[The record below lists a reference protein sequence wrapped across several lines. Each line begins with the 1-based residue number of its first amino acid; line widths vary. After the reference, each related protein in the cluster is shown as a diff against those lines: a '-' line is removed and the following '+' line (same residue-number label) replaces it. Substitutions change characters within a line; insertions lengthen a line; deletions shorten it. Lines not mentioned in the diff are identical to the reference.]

1 MPIGTFL
8 SGGIDS
14 SIVTAVAQDV
24 NNSPV
29 NTFSIGF
36 DDKKHN
42 ESIHAKKVANYL
54 GTNHNEF
61 ILKEQDA
68 IDEIENIIN
77 HFDEPFA
84 DSSALPTML
93 VSKMAR
99 RHVTVCLSGD
109 GGDELFM
116 GYGAYKWAKRINNPI
131 LRTLRLPI
139 SSTSDKSSNNRN

>member
-1 MPIGTFL
+1 MALMIKN
-8 SGGIDS
+8 IMK
-14 SIVTAVAQDV
+14 V
-24 NNSPV
+24 
-29 NTFSIGF
+29 
-36 DDKKHN
+36 
-42 ESIHAKKVANYL
+42 IHAKKVANYL
-54 GTNHNEF
+54 NTNHNEF

-68 IDEIENIIN
+68 INEIENIMD

-99 RHVTVCLSGD
+99 KHVTVCLSGD

-131 LRTLRLPI
+131 FGTLRKPI
-139 SSTSDKSSNNRN
+139 SKLLLNLQNNK

>member
-1 MPIGTFL
+1 M
-8 SGGIDS
+8 D
-14 SIVTAVAQDV
+14 
-24 NNSPV
+24 
-29 NTFSIGF
+29 
-36 DDKKHN
+36 
-42 ESIHAKKVANYL
+42 
-54 GTNHNEF
+54 
-61 ILKEQDA
+61 
-68 IDEIENIIN
+68 

-131 LRTLRLPI
+131 LGTLRLPI
-139 SSTSDKSSNNRN
+139 SKVAV

>member
-1 MPIGTFL
+1 MSLLVRFL

-14 SIVTAVAQDV
+14 SIVTAVAQEV
-24 NNSPV
+24 NNSAI

-42 ESIHAKKVANYL
+42 ESVHAKKVANYL
-54 GTNHNEF
+54 STNHNEF

-68 IDEIENIIN
+68 IHELENIMD

-93 VSKMAR
+93 VSKMAKNTSQF
-99 RHVTVCLSGD
+99 VYLEMVETNYLWD
-109 GGDELFM
+109 M
-116 GYGAYKWAKRINNPI
+116 GPING
-131 LRTLRLPI
+131 LKDLKSHLWGHLRLPI
-139 SSTSDKSSNNRN
+139 SNS